1 MTGAAWFDPERAP
14 NNVPLGFQ
22 KRDSCHPPTYDQDE
36 AYAAVAE
43 ALVKAD
49 DVHELVQD
57 VAEAQLALE
66 WAEANAPR
74 EFKNRL
80 MLLRLQAKKLAKAE
94 SDWGKENAE

>member
-1 MTGAAWFDPERAP
+1 MNAWTD
-14 NNVPLGFQ
+14 VKKGFGEVGPTY
-22 KRDSCHPPTYDQDE
+22 HTPTYDPDE

>member
-1 MTGAAWFDPERAP
+1 MSRWPAYSRMP
-14 NNVPLGFQ
+14 GFGEVGPVY
-22 KRDSCHPPTYDQDE
+22 HTPTYDPDE

-66 WAEANAPR
+66 WAENNAPR
-74 EFKNRL
+74 KFKNRL

-94 SDWGKENAE
+94 SDWGKENAA

>member
-1 MTGAAWFDPERAP
+1 MSASP
-14 NNVPLGFQ
+14 NYARMPGFGEVGPTY
-22 KRDSCHPPTYDQDE
+22 HTPTYDQDE

-66 WAEANAPR
+66 WAENNAPR

-94 SDWGKENAE
+94 SDWGKENAA